1 MNHRGVIVV
10 VFRMVVGFTATFAIS
25 VYHHWSCE
33 FEFHS
38 GEVYLIELYV
48 IKFQW
53 LATGWWFSP
62 GTPVSS
68 TNKTDCHN
76 ITFVLLQVARYTMN
90 YPYILCFI
98 FSALPM
104 STTVLTP
111 TLNPICKYMYL
122 NLGGNSVIIWLWG
135 LHHGYDCMV
144 VGFTTTYAISTYHYW
159 SCDFESGSGV
169 VYSTQHYV
177 IKYVS
182 DLRQVGDFLCVL

>member
-1 MNHRGVIVV
+1 MITLKCRSVLKVWYSVKRQVRSQSMIFCKKAGQFSKYDIAYRFMNHRGVIVV

-25 VYHHWSCE
+25 VFHHWSCE

-76 ITFVLLQVARYTMN
+76 IIEMLLKVALNTIKQTN
-90 YPYILCFI
+90 G
-98 FSALPM
+98 ALR
-104 STTVLTP
+104 
-111 TLNPICKYMYL
+111 
-122 NLGGNSVIIWLWG
+122 
-135 LHHGYDCMV
+135 
-144 VGFTTTYAISTYHYW
+144 W
-159 SCDFESGSGV
+159 SPSLLFLMGDWV
-169 VYSTQHYV
+169 VYLALLILPLNFQ
-177 IKYVS
+177 
-182 DLRQVGDFLCVL
+182 